1 MKLLEKMVNVGFLAL
16 LGLFLLAGLG
26 RTLFWPKELND
37 YENRKANQMPK
48 PEVETVL
55 NAGFQAGAEDALSD
69 QALLAQTFKRL
80 YNEGS
85 SRFLFGM
92 VEGFLR
98 ENPERYIALRDAVVF
113 GGDYLVY
120 RPYDL
125 AASTEKLDAKAEG
138 LNALMDRCP
147 ELDFYVYYVEMDSD
161 LNLET
166 GEKAGLFEYL
176 QAGLSLPPDRLGR
189 FEISSF
195 SRYRDCFYRTDHHWN
210 HRGSYQGYVQ
220 LGALLGV
227 EEPLMEP
234 AEELTLPYRLSG
246 SKAAASG
253 IKGVFT
259 EDFQAYR
266 FAFPEMEIHINGQ
279 PAEDYGQQEAFFAG
293 TADRASYAAFY
304 GGDPGEIV
312 FDTGREDRKN
322 LLVIGESYDNAVL
335 KLLACHFHKTYS
347 VDLRNYE
354 HDMGHTFAFSRYVQD
369 NAVDMV
375 LFVGSGSFFT
385 MPEFLPEG

>member
-147 ELDFYVYYVEMDSD
+147 ELDFYVYYVEKDSD

-234 AEELTLPYRLSG
+234 AEELTLPYR
-246 SKAAASG
+246 
-253 IKGVFT
+253 
-259 EDFQAYR
+259 
-266 FAFPEMEIHINGQ
+266 
-279 PAEDYGQQEAFFAG
+279 
-293 TADRASYAAFY
+293 
-304 GGDPGEIV
+304 
-312 FDTGREDRKN
+312 
-322 LLVIGESYDNAVL
+322 
-335 KLLACHFHKTYS
+335 
-347 VDLRNYE
+347 
-354 HDMGHTFAFSRYVQD
+354 
-369 NAVDMV
+369 
-375 LFVGSGSFFT
+375 
-385 MPEFLPEG
+385 